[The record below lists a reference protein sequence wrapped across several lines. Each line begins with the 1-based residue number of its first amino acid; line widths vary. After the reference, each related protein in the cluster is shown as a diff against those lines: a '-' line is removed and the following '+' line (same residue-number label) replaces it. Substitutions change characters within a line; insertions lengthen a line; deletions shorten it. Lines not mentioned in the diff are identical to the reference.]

1 MNRIWR
7 VCGIYLVL
15 TAISVPVQLLYAF
28 TYHSFPQSGLGWAC
42 FILLAAPIALVCD
55 YIFGTYWSNRWTR
68 PIDLIAERI
77 SSSPW
82 RLVLIIVA
90 LVIALMLSLMLC
102 FWMELYVL

>member
-1 MNRIWR
+1 M
-7 VCGIYLVL
+7 L

-68 PIDLIAERI
+68 TIDLIAERV

-82 RLVLIIVA
+82 QLVLIFVA
-90 LVIALMLSLMLC
+90 LVIALMFGLMLIA
-102 FWMELYVL
+102 WIE